1 MYTSVEQFKKD
12 YGHESA
18 TTAKV
23 LGNVTDDSLSTCKS
37 SDDPQTNICQ
47 LGWHIATAPDA
58 ILGQAGL
65 NIHNPAKGSWV
76 APEGTNS
83 ASIVDTYKKAAQDV
97 LEQVGKW
104 SDNEMHTVKNFFGM
118 EWPLGAALSAL
129 VHHEIHHRGQL
140 SVMMRQAGLTVPSI
154 YGPNKEETAEF
165 MKNMQPPPA
174 EGAQPAQS

>member
-12 YGHESA
+12 YAHESA

-23 LGNVTDDSLSTCKS
+23 LRNLTDASLSTCKS

-58 ILGQAGL
+58 VLGQAGL

-76 APEGTNS
+76 APEGTTAQS
-83 ASIVDTYKKAAQDV
+83 IAETYEQASKDV
-97 LEQVGKW
+97 LEQVSQW
-104 SDNEMHTVKNFFGM
+104 SDADLNNVKTFFGM
-118 EWPLGAALSAL
+118 EWPLGVALTATI
-129 VHHEIHHRGQL
+129 HHEIHHRGQL

-165 MKNMQPPPA
+165 MKKMQSQPA
-174 EGAQPAQS
+174 EG

>member
-1 MYTSVEQFKKD
+1 MYTSVEEFKKD
-12 YGHESA
+12 YAHESA

-23 LGNVTDDSLSTCKS
+23 LGNLTNESLSTCKS

-47 LGWHIATAPDA
+47 LGWHIATAQDA

-65 NIHNPAKGSWV
+65 NITNPAKGSWTP
-76 APEGTNS
+76 PEGTS
-83 ASIVDTYKKAAQDV
+83 AQSIVSQYKQAAQDV

-104 SDNEMHTVKNFFGM
+104 TDAELKTVKNFFGM

-165 MKNMQPPPA
+165 IAKAQQ
-174 EGAQPAQS
+174 GQPAQG